1 MAYFEFEIPV
11 RSWSREEREIVIAKM
26 TRIGFDGF
34 VEGDHFFQ
42 AYIKDNRYSGEAVNI
57 LIDEL
62 SAIGIRF
69 SYHYHQMED
78 QNWNESWE
86 SKFKPVLIED
96 QVLIRAPFHD
106 DNQDLP
112 CTLIIEPKMSFG
124 TGHHYTTRMMVREM
138 LHQPMNGKRV
148 LDMGCGTGV
157 LSILASK
164 RGASMVVGVDND
176 QWAYENALENLERNE
191 TSAVEIRLGEVDVM
205 GQEMFDLIL
214 ANITRNVLVKDM
226 SAYEQHLS
234 REGTLIVSGF
244 LAEDVQHVLNAGYRC
259 GMNHLNT
266 VEDNNWICLTFKKP

>member
-11 RSWSREEREIVIAKM
+11 RSWSREEREIVMAKM
-26 TRIGFDGF
+26 TQIGFDGF

-42 AYIKDNRYSGEAVNI
+42 AYIKDSRYSGEEVNT

-78 QNWNESWE
+78 QNWNKAWE

-106 DNQDLP
+106 DSRDIP

-157 LSILASK
+157 LAILASK
-164 RGASMVVGVDND
+164 LGAYSVIGVDND
-176 QWAYENALENLERNE
+176 QWAYENALENLDRNE

-205 GQEMFDLIL
+205 GQEKYDLIL
-214 ANITRNVLVKDM
+214 ANITRNVLVKDI

-234 REGTLIVSGF
+234 REGTLVVSGF
-244 LAEDVQHVLNAGYRC
+244 LAEDVQPVLNAGYRC
-259 GMNHLNT
+259 GMNHLT
-266 VEDNNWICLTFKKP
+266 TLEDNNWICLTFKKP

>member
-42 AYIKDNRYSGEAVNI
+42 AYIKDNRYSGEAVNS

-69 SYHYHQMED
+69 RYHYHQLED
-78 QNWNESWE
+78 QNWNKSWE

-157 LSILASK
+157 LAILASK
-164 RGASMVVGVDND
+164 RGASMVVGIDND
-176 QWAYENALENLERNE
+176 QWAYENALENMERNE

-205 GQEMFDLIL
+205 GQEKFDLIL

-244 LAEDVQHVLNAGYRC
+244 LAEDVQLVLNAGYQC

-266 VEDNNWICLTFKKP
+266 LEDNNWICLTFKKP

>member
-11 RSWSREEREIVIAKM
+11 RSWSREEREIVMAKM
-26 TRIGFDGF
+26 VQIGFEGF
-34 VEGDHFFQ
+34 IEGDLFFQ
-42 AYIKDNRYSGEAVNI
+42 AYIKDHLYSGAVVNT

-69 SYHYHQMED
+69 SYHYHPVEE
-78 QNWNESWE
+78 QNWNEAWE

-96 QVLIRAPFHD
+96 QVLIRAPFHSDSD
-106 DNQDLP
+106 DIP
-112 CTLIIEPKMSFG
+112 FTLIIEPKMSFG

-138 LHQPMNGKRV
+138 LKQPMGGMRV

-157 LSILASK
+157 LAILASK
-164 RGASMVVGVDND
+164 SGASRVLGIDND

-191 TSAVEIRLGEVDVM
+191 TSSVEIRLGEVDVM
-205 GQEMFDLIL
+205 RQEEFDLIL

-226 SAYEQHLS
+226 SAYVQHLS

-259 GMNHLNT
+259 GITHLNT
-266 VEDNNWICLTFKKP
+266 LEDNNWICLTFKKP